1 VAGQW
6 HVECSVSRVWD
17 ANTFYR
23 THSTGTYAIVSL
35 HVHEHG
41 NGRNI
46 TKGCD
51 KISVEGEDAV
61 REGIICRHT
70 DCKLEK
76 FLHKRIDEQVCI
88 PWLLW
93 TRYDPNTKNVV
104 LLEALIWREIVIED
118 EEDPH
123 GLLLLFEGS
132 EAIGGEA
139 EHNVTMI
146 QEVMVG

>member
-1 VAGQW
+1 MVGQR
-6 HVECSVSRVWD
+6 HVERSVLQVRD
-17 ANTFYR
+17 ANTFYL
-23 THSTGTYAIVSL
+23 THSTGTHAIVSL

-41 NGRNI
+41 NSRNI

-51 KISVEGEDAV
+51 KISVEGKDAA

-104 LLEALIWREIVIED
+104 LLEALIQREIVIED
-118 EEDPH
+118 KEDPCS
-123 GLLLLFEGS
+123 LLLLFEGS
-132 EAIGGEA
+132 EAVGGEA

-146 QEVMVG
+146 

>member
-1 VAGQW
+1 
-6 HVECSVSRVWD
+6 
-17 ANTFYR
+17 
-23 THSTGTYAIVSL
+23 
-35 HVHEHG
+35 
-41 NGRNI
+41 
-46 TKGCD
+46 
-51 KISVEGEDAV
+51 VEGEDTA

-104 LLEALIWREIVIED
+104 LLEALIQREIVIED
-118 EEDPH
+118 EEDPRS
-123 GLLLLFEGS
+123 LLLLFEGS
-132 EAIGGEA
+132 EAVSGKT